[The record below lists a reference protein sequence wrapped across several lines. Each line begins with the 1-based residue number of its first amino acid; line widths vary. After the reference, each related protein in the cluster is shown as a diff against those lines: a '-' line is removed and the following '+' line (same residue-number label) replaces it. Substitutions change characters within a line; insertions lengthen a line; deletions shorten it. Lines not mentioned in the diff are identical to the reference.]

1 MMQGSSRQRE
11 PIHYVILSAAKHPR
25 AEHNRPQVDACGIAP
40 NTGCAGG
47 FLDPTPDPFPTG
59 EVEPS
64 LEMTGKEDTLTSQNR
79 VNGTA
84 TTDANKAVI
93 RRFIDEVMNGG
104 NLDALEKHY
113 EPRLAKAA
121 RRWIAP
127 FQQSFPD
134 MRMEI
139 VDLVAESD
147 QVVGRFRCSG
157 THLGDWMG
165 HAPTGRR
172 FERIDEVYFFR
183 IRDGKIAEAWG
194 IEDTQKRLE
203 QLGLR

>member
-1 MMQGSSRQRE
+1 
-11 PIHYVILSAAKHPR
+11 
-25 AEHNRPQVDACGIAP
+25 
-40 NTGCAGG
+40 
-47 FLDPTPDPFPTG
+47 
-59 EVEPS
+59 
-64 LEMTGKEDTLTSQNR
+64 MTEN
-79 VNGTA
+79 
-84 TTDANKAVI
+84 NKALI

-104 NLDALEKHY
+104 NLDSLERYY

-139 VDLVAESD
+139 VDLIAEDD
-147 QVVGRFRCSG
+147 QVVGRFQCSG

-183 IRDGKIAEAWG
+183 IRDGKITEAWG
-194 IEDTQKRLE
+194 IEDTLKRLE